1 MKYICNVIIANTSI
15 KALVQLIDDPDDNI
29 YEHVRDQ
36 LKQYGNEAI
45 PYLENS
51 WGSSYYGML
60 FQSRV
65 EKIIHEIKF
74 EETKSQVQAWADSSD
89 KDLLEGALIVARYQY
104 PELDEDFV
112 RNAIQAIRRDVW
124 LELNNNQ
131 TAFEQIKIFNRVF
144 FGVQGFHGDT
154 KTYNS
159 PVNSYINTVLESKKG
174 NPLSLCLIYSI
185 VAQSLDM
192 PVYGVNLPNHF
203 VLAYMDEKR
212 SSFMINEQNE
222 FGVLFYINAFSKG
235 VIFDTNEIKDF
246 LNGNSLTH
254 SREFFEPCS
263 NSTIMKRML
272 SNLIVSFQQ
281 IGNTEKVLELQ
292 ELRSIL
298 LG

>member
-89 KDLLEGALIVARYQY
+89 KDLLEGALIIARYQY
-104 PELDEDFV
+104 PYLDEDFV

-131 TAFEQIKIFNRVF
+131 TAFEQVKIFNRVF

-154 KTYNS
+154 KTFNS

-174 NPLSLCLIYSI
+174 NPLSLCLIYSV

-246 LNGNSLTH
+246 LNENKLSYN
-254 SREFFEPCS
+254 REFFEPCS
-263 NSTIMKRML
+263 NSTIMKRMF
-272 SNLIVSFQQ
+272 SNLIASFQQ
-281 IGNTEKVLELQ
+281 IGNAEKVLELQ
-292 ELRSIL
+292 QLRSIL
-298 LG
+298 M

>member
-1 MKYICNVIIANTSI
+1 MIANTSI

-45 PYLENS
+45 PYLESS
-51 WGSSYYGML
+51 WGSSYYGMV

-65 EKIIHEIKF
+65 EKIIHEIQF
-74 EETKSQVQAWADSSD
+74 ESIKAQVQSWANSSE
-89 KDLLEGALIVARYQY
+89 KDLLEGALIIARYQY
-104 PELDEDFV
+104 PGVDEEFV
-112 RNAIQAIRRDVW
+112 RNTIQAIRRDVW

-144 FGVQGFHGDT
+144 FGVHGFHGDT

-174 NPLSLCLIYSI
+174 NPLSLSLIYSI
-185 VAQSLDM
+185 VAQSLDI

-203 VLAYMDEKR
+203 ILAYMDEKR

-246 LNGNSLTH
+246 LNGNNLTH

-281 IGNTEKVLELQ
+281 IGNAEKVMELQ
-292 ELRSIL
+292 TLRSVL
-298 LG
+298 M

>member
-1 MKYICNVIIANTSI
+1 MKYICKVMIANTSI

-45 PYLENS
+45 PYLESS
-51 WGSSYYGML
+51 WGSSYYGMV

-65 EKIIHEIKF
+65 EKIIHEIQF
-74 EETKSQVQAWADSSD
+74 ESIKAQVQSWANSSE
-89 KDLLEGALIVARYQY
+89 KDLLEGALIIARYQY
-104 PELDEDFV
+104 PGVDEEFV
-112 RNAIQAIRRDVW
+112 RNTIQAIRRDVW

-144 FGVQGFHGDT
+144 FGVHGFHGDT

-174 NPLSLCLIYSI
+174 NPLSLSLIYSI
-185 VAQSLDM
+185 VAQSLDI

-246 LNGNSLTH
+246 LNGNNLTH

-281 IGNTEKVLELQ
+281 IGNAEKVMELQ
-292 ELRSIL
+292 TLRSVL
-298 LG
+298 M

>member
-1 MKYICNVIIANTSI
+1 MKYICNVMIANTSI

-36 LKQYGNEAI
+36 LKRFGNEAI
-45 PYLENS
+45 PYLESS
-51 WGSSYYGML
+51 WSSSYYGML

-74 EETKSQVQAWADSSD
+74 EETKSQVQAWADSAE
-89 KDLLEGALIVARYQY
+89 KDLLEGALIVAQYQY
-104 PELDEDFV
+104 PDLDEDFV
-112 RNAIQAIRRDVW
+112 RNSIQAIRRDVW

-154 KTYNS
+154 KTFNS

-246 LNGNSLTH
+246 LSENKLSHN
-254 SREFFEPCS
+254 REFFEPCS
-263 NSTIMKRML
+263 NSTIMKRMF
-272 SNLIVSFQQ
+272 SNLIASFQQ
-281 IGNTEKVLELQ
+281 IGNAEKVLELQ
-292 ELRSIL
+292 ELRGIL
-298 LG
+298 M